1 MSYQIQP
8 SKKSPELNLSP
19 NKALA
24 KLCERRFFRFFCEFW
39 ETIEDVEL
47 QPNWHI
53 EEICDELQ
61 RVYEAWE
68 RGESQPDVLI
78 NVPPGSSKSTIVT
91 QLFPA
96 WLWVKKASIR
106 IISSSYNGDLSVS
119 HAVKSRDCIKSDK
132 FNELWPGHIEFK
144 RDSDGK
150 TDYKNTKKGQRFA
163 TSTGG
168 TVTGMHGDF
177 IINDDP
183 INPKKAASEVELK
196 NAVDFNDKTLS
207 TRKTDKKR
215 TVTIMI
221 MQRLDDRDPAG
232 DWLRKQRVGE
242 KVLNHICLPGRL
254 ADNVRPSRLRD
265 LYTDGLLDTVRL
277 DEEALAKMQS
287 DLGSYGFA
295 GQVQQQPAPAEGG
308 IWKQWFIAVPDH
320 LMPTVGQMDKYGTDW
335 DTAYTKNEANAAS
348 AYITSGMFENKMFI
362 DGLGWMY
369 LEIPELLKSMRL
381 LPEPHYVEA
390 KASGKSIKQLL
401 ITEKIAAIEVD
412 VAGDKIVRAKS
423 AAPKAESGMVCVR
436 ASLLDKLYNDHEQGI
451 LKFPNGFKKD
461 LADALAQA
469 IWRHLGSVKREA
481 DFGW

>member
-1 MSYQIQP
+1 MQP
-8 SKKSPELNLSP
+8 SKKLPKLKLSP
-19 NKALA
+19 DKALA
-24 KLCERRFFRFFCEFW
+24 KLCERRFYRFVLEMW
-39 ETIEDVEL
+39 ETIEAVEF

-61 RVYEAWE
+61 RVYEVWALN
-68 RGESQPDVLI
+68 ESQDDVLL

-96 WLWVKKASIR
+96 WLWVKNASIR
-106 IISSSYNGDLSVS
+106 VISSSYNAELSTS
-119 HAVKSRDCIKSDK
+119 HAVKTRDCLKSDK
-132 FNELWPGHIEFK
+132 FNRLWPRHITFK

-150 TDYKNTKKGQRFA
+150 TDYKNTKKGQRFS

-177 IINDDP
+177 ILNDDP
-183 INPKKAASEVELK
+183 INPKKAASDVELK

-215 TVTIMI
+215 TVTVMV
-221 MQRLDDRDPAG
+221 MQRLDERDPAG
-232 DWLRKQRVGE
+232 DWLRKQRLGE
-242 KVLNHICLPGRL
+242 KSLNHICLPGIL
-254 ADNVRPSRLRD
+254 SDSVKPTILRD
-265 LYTDGLLDTVRL
+265 KYIDGLLDVNRL
-277 DEEALAKMQS
+277 DRQALAKMKA

-295 GQVQQQPAPAEGG
+295 GQVQQEPAPADGG
-308 IWKQWFIAVPDH
+308 IWKKWFIAIPDH
-320 LMPTVGQMDKYGTDW
+320 LMPSPSQMDKYGSDW

-369 LEIPELLKSMRL
+369 EEIPQLLKSMRA
-381 LPEPHYVEA
+381 LPDPHYVEA

-401 ITEKIAAIEVD
+401 TTEKIACIEVD

-423 AAPKAESGMVCVR
+423 AAPKAEAGMVCVR

-469 IWRHLGSVKREA
+469 IWRHFGTPERVI

>member
-1 MSYQIQP
+1 MSYQILP
-8 SKKSPELNLSP
+8 SKKLPLLDA

-24 KLCERRFFRFFCEFW
+24 KLCERRFYRFFLEMW
-39 ETIEDVEL
+39 ETIEDVTL

-53 EEICDELQ
+53 EEICNELQ

-68 RGESQPDVLI
+68 RGESQDDVLI

-132 FNELWPGHIEFK
+132 FNVLWPGHIAFK

-183 INPKKAASEVELK
+183 INPKKAASDVELA

-232 DWLRKQRVGE
+232 DWLRKQRLGE
-242 KVLNHICLPGRL
+242 KRINHICLPGRL
-254 ADNVRPSRLRD
+254 SDSVRPAQFRER
-265 LYTDGLLDTVRL
+265 YINGLLDINRL

-295 GQVQQQPAPAEGG
+295 GQVQQEPSPAEGG
-308 IWKQWFIAVPDH
+308 IWKQWFIPIPDH
-320 LMPTVGQMDKYGTDW
+320 LMPHPSKLDKYGTDW

-348 AYITSGMFENKMFI
+348 AYIVSGMLDHLMYI
-362 DGLGWMY
+362 DNLGWLY
-369 LEIPELLKSMRL
+369 QEIPELLKSMRN
-381 LPEPHYVEA
+381 LPDPHYVEA

-401 ITEKIAAIEVD
+401 TTEKIPCIEVD
-412 VAGDKIVRAKS
+412 VSGDKVVRAKS
-423 AAPKAESGMVCVR
+423 SAPKAEAGLVCVR
-436 ASLLDKLYNDHEQGI
+436 QSLLDKLYNDHEQGI

-469 IWRHLGSVKREA
+469 IWRHFGKEVKKVS
-481 DFGW
+481 FGW

>member
-1 MSYQIQP
+1 MSYQTLP
-8 SKKSPELNLSP
+8 SKKLPPLDA

-24 KLCERRFFRFFCEFW
+24 KLCERRFFRFFLEMW
-39 ETIEDVEL
+39 ETIEDVDL
-47 QPNWHI
+47 HPNWHI

-61 RVYEAWE
+61 RVYECWA
-68 RGESQPDVLI
+68 RGESQDDVLI

-132 FNELWPGHIEFK
+132 FNKLWPGHITFK

-183 INPKKAASEVELK
+183 INPKKAASDVELA

-232 DWLRKQRVGE
+232 DWLRKQRLGQ
-242 KVLNHICLPGRL
+242 KSINHICLPGRL
-254 ADNVRPSRLRD
+254 SDSVRPTQFRER
-265 LYTDGLLDTVRL
+265 YINGLLDIVRL

-295 GQVQQQPAPAEGG
+295 GQVQQEPSPSEGG
-308 IWKQWFIAVPDH
+308 IWKEWFIPIPDH
-320 LMPTVGQMDKYGTDW
+320 LMPSPDMMDKYGTDW

-348 AYITSGMFENKMFI
+348 AFIVSGMVEHLMYI
-362 DGLGWMY
+362 DNLGWMY
-369 LEIPELLKSMRL
+369 QEIPELLKSMRN
-381 LPEPHYVEA
+381 LPNPHYVEA

-401 ITEKIAAIEVD
+401 TTEKIPCIEVD
-412 VAGDKIVRAKS
+412 VAGDKVVRAKS
-423 AAPKAESGMVCVR
+423 SAPKAEAGLVCVR
-436 ASLLDKLYNDHEQGI
+436 QSLIDKLYNDHEQGI

-461 LADALAQA
+461 LADTLAQA
-469 IWRHLGSVKREA
+469 IWRHFGKTSKKVS
-481 DFGW
+481 FGWD

>member
-1 MSYQIQP
+1 MQH
-8 SKKSPELNLSP
+8 SKKSVKLNP

-24 KLCERRFFRFFCEFW
+24 TLCERRFYRFFLEMW
-39 ETIEDVEL
+39 ETIEAVEL
-47 QPNWHI
+47 MPNWHI
-53 EEICDELQ
+53 EEICNELQ
-61 RVYEAWE
+61 RSYEIWE
-68 RGESQPDVLI
+68 RKESQDDILL

-96 WLWVKKASIR
+96 WLWVKNPSIR
-106 IISSSYNGDLSVS
+106 IISSSYNADLSVS
-119 HAVKSRDCIKSDK
+119 HAVKTRDCLKSEK
-132 FNELWPGHIEFK
+132 FNRLWPDHINFK

-177 IINDDP
+177 ILNDDP

-196 NAVDFNDKTLS
+196 NAVEFNDKTLS

-215 TVTIMI
+215 SVTIMI
-221 MQRLDDRDPAG
+221 MQRLDERDPAG
-232 DWLRKQRVGE
+232 DWLRKQRLGM
-242 KVLNHICLPGRL
+242 KTINHMCLPGRL
-254 ADNVRPSRLRD
+254 SDSVRPSSLRD
-265 LYTDGLLDTVRL
+265 KYTNGLLDTNRL
-277 DEEALAKMQS
+277 DEQALAKLME

-295 GQVQQQPAPAEGG
+295 GQIQQEPAPADGG
-308 IWKQWFIAVPDH
+308 IWKKWFIPIPDH
-320 LMPTVGQMDKYGTDW
+320 LMPSPRQMDKYGTDW
-335 DTAYTKNEANAAS
+335 DTAYTKNESNAAS
-348 AYITSGMFENKMFI
+348 AYITSGMYENKMHI

-369 LEIPELLKSMRL
+369 EEIPELLKSMRL
-381 LPEPHYVEA
+381 LPDPHYVEA

-401 ITEKIAAIEVD
+401 TTEKIPCIEVD

-423 AAPKAESGMVCVR
+423 AAPKAEAGMVCIR

-469 IWRHLGSVKREA
+469 IWRHFGKPEREIH
-481 DFGW
+481 FGWN